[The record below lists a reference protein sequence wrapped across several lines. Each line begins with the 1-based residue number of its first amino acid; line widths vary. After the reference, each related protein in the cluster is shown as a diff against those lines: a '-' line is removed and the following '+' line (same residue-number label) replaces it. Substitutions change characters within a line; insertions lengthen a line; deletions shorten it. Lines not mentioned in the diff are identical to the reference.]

1 MNTSVN
7 TKFFLRLFSLTVIAV
22 SLAVVLSIVFSR
34 NSFAQTSQSGSIGV
48 EGTISSPPPSQGAT
62 ISLPTNGQSF
72 TAIPVTVSGICPNGL
87 LVKVFKN
94 NVFAGS
100 VQCNNGSYAIVI
112 DLFPGTNEL
121 VARVYDALDQPGP
134 DSNTVTVNFVDN
146 RQGAASRVT
155 LTSNFAKRGAFP
167 GQELTWPIIL
177 SGGIGPYAI
186 SVDWGDGSAPDLISQ
201 EFPGTINVK
210 HVYDSPG
217 IYNIIVKATDKNGNT
232 AYLQLVGVAN
242 GPLGQDNGSGGT
254 SGQNGQNGENGGSS
268 ATPTTKIL
276 WQPAAIT
283 LPFVLSTFW
292 LGKKYELRI
301 IRRKIEKGERP
312 F

>member
-1 MNTSVN
+1 MNVSVN
-7 TKFFLRLFSLTVIAV
+7 TNFIRQLLIIITVV
-22 SLAVVLSIVFSR
+22 SLSFLWLFVQTNIVK
-34 NSFAQTSQSGSIGV
+34 AQTSESGSIGV

-62 ISLPTNGQSF
+62 ISLPTNGQTF
-72 TAIPVTVSGICPNGL
+72 TNIPVTVSGICPNGL

-94 NVFAGS
+94 NVFAGA
-100 VQCNNGSYAIVI
+100 VDCRNGSYSIVI

-134 DSNTVTVNFVDN
+134 DSNTVSVNYADN

-201 EFPGTINVK
+201 EFPGVINIK

-217 IYNIIVKATDKNGNT
+217 VYNIIVKATDRNGNT
-232 AYLQLVGVAN
+232 AYLQIVGVAN
-242 GPLGQDNGSGGT
+242 GPLGQDNSSGGT
-254 SGQNGQNGENGGSS
+254 AASGGANGEGQPTD
-268 ATPTTKIL
+268 ATTTKIL
-276 WQPAAIT
+276 WQPAALT
-283 LPFVLSTFW
+283 APFVVATFW
-292 LGKKYELRI
+292 LGKKYE
-301 IRRKIEKGERP
+301 IRTIRKKIERGQRP